1 MVGWV
6 YAFVTPSMPGIVKFG
21 ATERDPTERLRE
33 ANASTWS
40 LPEYSVAA
48 ATKVDDPFAVERTIH
63 TLLASRRV
71 HPRREFFRTTADDAR
86 MLLALIA
93 PDVSGELE
101 VPVSESGGE
110 PDGAESDESDEDTD
124 WGDAA
129 RGEGDGRDA
138 DAQPDIPTAP
148 SIGQT
153 VILLGK
159 MQESIGRLIDSPGGA
174 WDTIESLG
182 DIACALRTAASKHP
196 AALAIAREM
205 LDKLVAAS
213 TMGEQATELASCRFK
228 HAVPALD
235 PLATLSRFVETPEEK
250 LRAWVEENYVRVPLR
265 DKDSGTKLE
274 ALFGAYTASVPPV
287 HAPLLGRNKFAA
299 MLCGIR
305 PDIGPYKGTSSNVRG
320 LYLLR

>member
-33 ANASTWS
+33 ANASTWH
-40 LPEYSVAA
+40 LHEYTAAA
-48 ATKVDDPFAVERTIH
+48 ATRVDDPFAVERTIH
-63 TLLASRRV
+63 ALLASRRV
-71 HPRREFFRTTADDAR
+71 HPRREFFRTTADDAH

-101 VPVSESGGE
+101 VPVSESGGGL
-110 PDGAESDESDEDTD
+110 DGAESDESDEDTD

-129 RGEGDGRDA
+129 RGDGRDA
-138 DAQPDIPTAP
+138 DAPPDIPTAP

-153 VILLGK
+153 IVLLGK

-174 WDTIESLG
+174 WDTIENLG

-196 AALAIAREM
+196 AALAIAKNL
-205 LDKLVAAS
+205 LDQLVAAS
-213 TMGEQATELASCRFK
+213 TMCEQATELASCRFK

-235 PLATLSRFVETPEEK
+235 PLATLSRLVETPEEK
-250 LRAWVEENYVRVPLR
+250 LRAWVEESYVRVPLR

-274 ALFGAYTASVPPV
+274 PLFGAYTAAVPPV
-287 HAPLLGRNKFAA
+287 HIPLLGRNKFAA
-299 MLCGIR
+299 MLSGIR
-305 PDIGPYKGTSSNVRG
+305 PDIGPHKSRNGNVGG